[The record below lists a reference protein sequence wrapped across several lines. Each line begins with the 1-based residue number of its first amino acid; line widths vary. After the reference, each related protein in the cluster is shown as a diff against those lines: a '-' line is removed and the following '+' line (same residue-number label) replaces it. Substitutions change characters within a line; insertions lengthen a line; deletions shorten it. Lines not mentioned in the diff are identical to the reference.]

1 MNVDTSRN
9 NVNFQ
14 AKIKFINKRD
24 FMDKKFF
31 PFVDCQK
38 PTEPLRS
45 SFIKVNDF
53 WTGEIR
59 TCTSGGL
66 VDDSGVLG
74 FHIFDC
80 PENINKVGDSMAK
93 IIDSKNGRNFSGLLI
108 GAKDFSTR
116 TDSIPLFNRVR
127 EVVER
132 FVNPSVF
139 KVHNNNFAES
149 NIAYERDL
157 DTWFVYTPL
166 PNYPCYCQ
174 NEPFIASLESLLS
187 AFREIKI
194 APQDSLFIGEKQIV
208 KEDCPK
214 IFYEG

>member
-31 PFVDCQK
+31 PFVDCQRPK
-38 PTEPLRS
+38 EPLCT
-45 SFIKVNDF
+45 SFIKDLDF

-80 PENINKVGDSMAK
+80 PENIDKVGDSMSK
-93 IIDSKNGRNFSGLLI
+93 IID
-108 GAKDFSTR
+108 
-116 TDSIPLFNRVR
+116 
-127 EVVER
+127 
-132 FVNPSVF
+132 
-139 KVHNNNFAES
+139 
-149 NIAYERDL
+149 
-157 DTWFVYTPL
+157 
-166 PNYPCYCQ
+166 
-174 NEPFIASLESLLS
+174 
-187 AFREIKI
+187 
-194 APQDSLFIGEKQIV
+194 
-208 KEDCPK
+208 
-214 IFYEG
+214 